1 MKTVLQMTLAF
12 LLAFFIAASLG
23 GLLFFG
29 CVATAAAGSEPSIEK
44 GSILTVDLSAP
55 VTERGAAPS
64 PMALLEGAEASPLP
78 AYEVASALRHAAKD
92 DRIKGILLH
101 GGLSGSMSALAAA
114 RDALAEVRAA
124 KKPVFA
130 YYGSMDEKAI
140 WFASAADETWMEP
153 LDVVTFDGF
162 SADVPYFGDALKK
175 YGVEVQVTRVGKYK
189 SAVEPFMLGRMSGGR
204 TALSSKTILSDVQ
217 STLYG
222 GIAAAKGLDVAKLDA
237 VAREQGWLTPEQ
249 AIELGIVTKAAPFG
263 EMLARLKEVAGVGAK
278 KDVPQVALQDYGRAV
293 WKNGKSGKGI
303 EVIVAEGEIVD
314 GESADGI
321 GGDDLARRLRKA
333 REDDDV
339 KAVVMR
345 VDSPGGSATASDVIR
360 AEVLALKAAGKP
372 VVVSM
377 GRLAASGGYWISA
390 NADAIVA
397 QPETLTGSIGVFGM
411 LPNVEKLAEE
421 HGLRAETVR
430 TSPLSGFDSLW
441 HKKDPAQLARIQAVV
456 DRIYDRFLDLVAE
469 GRGLE
474 RERVHEIAQGR
485 VWSGT
490 RGKELGLVDE
500 IGDLDRA
507 IAIAREK
514 RWCWRRLAPVRYE
527 RREKKLFEEILE
539 EVMAGEREPL
549 TRSLGARSA
558 TSAGVLADA
567 LAVYEHARRLAG
579 TNGVV
584 ARPLPLIST
593 CAERETERRSRTRQ
607 PVPSRHHLQRGRP
620 RHPPFGVRCS
630 LDGTSDTVLRYS
642 PRVDHVSQQVCSSTA
657 SIAAARVARVHRR
670 ACSPLRV
677 AAQPTATPAHRPAAR
692 SLDAGL
698 CEEERAAVDAALTD
712 PATSGC
718 AREWERFA
726 GRRR

>member
-12 LLAFFIAASLG
+12 LLAFFVAASIA

-44 GSILTVDLSAP
+44 GSILTVDLSAS

-92 DRIKGILLH
+92 DRIKGVLLH

-130 YYGSMDEKAI
+130 YYGSMDEKTI

-189 SAVEPFMLGRMSGGR
+189 SAVEPFMLGRMSAENR
-204 TALSSKTILSDVQ
+204 EQLEAILADVQ
-217 STLYG
+217 ATLYG
-222 GIAAAKGLDVAKLDA
+222 GIAAAKGLEVAKLDA
-237 VAREQGWLTPEQ
+237 VAREKGWLTPEQ

-263 EMLARLKEVAGVGAK
+263 DMLARLREVAGVGAK
-278 KDVPQVALQDYGRAV
+278 KDVPQVALQDYARAV

-321 GGDDLARRLRKA
+321 GGDDLARRLRGA

-360 AEVLALKAAGKP
+360 SEVLALKAAGKP

-390 NADAIVA
+390 DADAIVA

-441 HKKDPAQLARIQAVV
+441 HKKDPAQIARIQAVV

-469 GRGLE
+469 GRGLK

-514 RWCWRRLAPVRYE
+514 AKLGADAPVRYE
-527 RREKKLFEEILE
+527 RREKKLIEEILE

-584 ARPLPLIST
+584 ARLP
-593 CAERETERRSRTRQ
+593 
-607 PVPSRHHLQRGRP
+607 
-620 RHPPFGVRCS
+620 FDFDVR
-630 LDGTSDTVLRYS
+630 
-642 PRVDHVSQQVCSSTA
+642 
-657 SIAAARVARVHRR
+657 
-670 ACSPLRV
+670 
-677 AAQPTATPAHRPAAR
+677 
-692 SLDAGL
+692 
-698 CEEERAAVDAALTD
+698 
-712 PATSGC
+712 
-718 AREWERFA
+718 
-726 GRRR
+726 